1 MAPTNSDI
9 AKSTVFGIISLVAIV
24 GNIIVAYVLIKRRKV
39 LLKNRATYQF
49 ILNLTF
55 SDLVINAFLCP
66 FKLTQHILGSW
77 IFGTVMCKIIEY
89 VQVSAAGTAVITHAL
104 IAVDR
109 YRCLAHPHLPRF
121 KQRRVKQMIALAW
134 VFPAIVSAP
143 FLYMFQV
150 VVHIDMHADS
160 DPMCLPLAIPVPWL
174 DKLYE
179 AIEFVFM
186 FLSPFCVISW
196 CYYHVIILT
205 VGDQSGAQIPV
216 AKIAFRRSK
225 KRVTK
230 TACLIMGAFI
240 ICWSPTFVLSIWRI
254 ASGTESVHQGHLL
267 YEIAMF
273 GGLINE
279 ATNPVIYSAFD
290 RNMNVRHYI
299 HCVHRVSNDGINEEI
314 ESSSKTTVRHRR
326 NGRNTIRQL
335 HVVDTIL

>member
-1 MAPTNSDI
+1 M
-9 AKSTVFGIISLVAIV
+9 
-24 GNIIVAYVLIKRRKV
+24 
-39 LLKNRATYQF
+39 
-49 ILNLTF
+49 
-55 SDLVINAFLCP
+55 
-66 FKLTQHILGSW
+66 GSW
-77 IFGTVMCKIIEY
+77 IFGTVMCKIIEF
-89 VQVSAAGTAVITHAL
+89 VQVSACGTAVITHAL

-121 KQRRVKQMIALAW
+121 KQKRVKQMIVLAW
-134 VFPAIVSAP
+134 VFPAIISTP

-179 AIEFVFM
+179 AIEFVLM

-205 VGDQSGAQIPV
+205 VGDQSVAQIPV
-216 AKIAFRRSK
+216 AEIALRRSK

-279 ATNPVIYSAFD
+279 VTNPVIYSAYD
-290 RNMNVRHYI
+290 RNMKVRHYI
-299 HCVHRVSNDGINEEI
+299 RCGHRVSNDCLKEEI
-314 ESSSKTTVRHRR
+314 ESSSRTTERHRR

-335 HVVDTIL
+335 QVVESRS